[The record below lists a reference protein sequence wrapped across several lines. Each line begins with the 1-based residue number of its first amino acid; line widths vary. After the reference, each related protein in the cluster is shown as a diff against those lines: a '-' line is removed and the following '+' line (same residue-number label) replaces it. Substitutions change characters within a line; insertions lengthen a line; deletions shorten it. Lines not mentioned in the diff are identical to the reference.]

1 VGEGT
6 SPARPSVVAARE
18 ALLAARGSLDEE
30 LLRLEASGRAA
41 VDIKAKVKRN
51 PVKAAGLA
59 AGAGFVVVGGPQRLF
74 RRAKRAVMGPE
85 EPLPKSMLPKDI
97 EKQLKKL
104 GTDGDRVRGTIER
117 EFARYLD
124 DKAEE
129 RKSRDLTGVIA
140 ALLLSAGKPFVTRYG
155 KQVAER
161 LVSPDGAGYREQLEK
176 LRAARKDGSGTGG
189 DTPA

>member
-1 VGEGT
+1 MGEGT

-104 GTDGDRVRGTIER
+104 GTDGDRVRGTLER

-129 RKSRDLTGVIA
+129 RKSRDLTGVLA
-140 ALLLSAGKPFVTRYG
+140 ALLLSAGKPLVNRYG

-161 LVSPDGAGYREQLEK
+161 LISTDGASYRDQLEK
-176 LRAARKDGSGTGG
+176 LRASRKGGSGTDG
-189 DTPA
+189 DAPA